1 MSRAELSLEISR
13 LVSRLL
19 KGEEVDTAAC
29 GEELAG
35 RFPDVGMS
43 GEMISEAIVS
53 AAGMVGMI
61 REGDA
66 PAAADAEESD
76 APSVDDEISAAID
89 AELDDLVSGQ
99 AAEGEDATNGTAPE
113 PDAADKPA
121 AGIGT
126 VIGRSAMAAMRRA
139 FSRG

>member
-1 MSRAELSLEISR
+1 VSRAKLSLEISR

-43 GEMISEAIVS
+43 GEMIAEAIVS

-66 PAAADAEESD
+66 PAADAEESD
-76 APSVDDEISAAID
+76 APSVDDEITAAID

-99 AAEGEDATNGTAPE
+99 SAEGEEATNGTAPVA
-113 PDAADKPA
+113 DGGADKPA
-121 AGIGT
+121 VGIGGLF
-126 VIGRSAMAAMRRA
+126 GRSAMAAMRRA